1 MLAFRLTG
9 LPDSRLPLYLYCVGT
24 QEEKVQFRPDG
35 FPVYQL
41 FCYAAARGNLRF
53 QVKERGQYRQVNC
66 S

>member
-24 QEEKVQFRPDG
+24 QEEKVLNRPNG

-41 FCYAAARGNLRF
+41 FLSHGGEGSSR
-53 QVKERGQYRQVNC
+53 
-66 S
+66 

>member
-41 FCYAAARGNLRF
+41 FFITQRQRGI
-53 QVKERGQYRQVNC
+53 
-66 S
+66 